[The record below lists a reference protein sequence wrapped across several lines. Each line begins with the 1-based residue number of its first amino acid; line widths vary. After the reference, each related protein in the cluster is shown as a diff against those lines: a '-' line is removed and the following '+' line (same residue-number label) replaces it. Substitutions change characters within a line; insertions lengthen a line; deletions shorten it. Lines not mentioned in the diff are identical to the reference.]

1 MLQKD
6 NLKQDIFLIGKPGKY
21 KRNIVM
27 TYLQLTNQ
35 ECEYVSLSRDTTES
49 DLKQRREIVSG
60 TSIYIDQAAVKAAT
74 NSRVLI
80 IDGIEKAE
88 RNILPILNNLLENR
102 EMHLED
108 GRFLVSA
115 SRYDNLLKENSKEEL
130 DKMGLVRVSEN
141 FRVMALGLPVPKY
154 RGSALDPPLRSRFQS
169 RDISNLSYYEILE
182 NLQVECSSAPQEKLK
197 GILSFGFGISSSD
210 STVSFPDFP
219 LDNFVEVGKLLV
231 NNPHLSEYELINRLY
246 PINTVLSDTQ
256 KSSVRTLLE
265 SLKIEIPQK
274 SVKRKISSIQH
285 HENHATVTIQHPGW
299 LSSPEVKIDIP
310 TSKNKSFNTNEKFV
324 KVESQ
329 SNLLVDLIQTYAIGD
344 LCLIGSR
351 GSGKSEIVMQ
361 LCRLL
366 NQPFE
371 QVTLYKDMSARELIQ
386 MRNTKPNGD
395 TEWLDSSLVKAA
407 KNGTVIILDGLHRLH
422 SSTMSILHRLIH
434 DRELQLYDGSRL
446 LRSDKYDD
454 LIAFG
459 LSEEELSDKG
469 IFKIH
474 PAFRVIALA
483 EPPKHDASN
492 WFTPEVLS
500 IFMFHEVQNLTK
512 SEEIEI
518 ITKLYGSIHP
528 AMVKILEL
536 SQSLRR
542 KSIKDPIYK
551 NFAESLSTRQ
561 ILRIAHR
568 LSKYSNEN
576 EASIYEIVQS
586 VFLSKFLPSLPR
598 EVLESTLNEHGIISS
613 KSSDDKSIQIH
624 RDDQVLRIGKTE
636 AKIHP
641 RDLLHGLKV
650 PDTLFYDTPHYV
662 KLLERILQDFQLG
675 YHLCLIG
682 NQGVGKNKLIDRL
695 LYLLNYPREYI
706 QLHRDTTVQ
715 TLTVQFKVEDGK
727 VVVED
732 SPLVKAV
739 KYGYVLVIDEIDK
752 APINVTCILKSLVE
766 TGEMWLSDGRKIVSS
781 TAVIDELDE
790 NIIRTHPG
798 FRIVVLANR
807 PGFPFLGN
815 DFFAS
820 MGHLFACSA
829 IDNPEADSEI
839 KLLKQY
845 GPNVDEKLIKKLVAA
860 FGELRSMA
868 DTSQIS
874 YPYSTRE
881 VVNIVKHLNKYPD
894 ENLSELIGN
903 VFDFDRHAPETLDQ
917 VTGVLIK
924 HGLEVSDYA
933 EDQLTE
939 IRKQKQLQMSVEHF
953 SGKDVSGPKHGKVD
967 PKNEP
972 HVGGNTWAGGTGGR
986 DTAGLGGKGGPYR
999 LDAGHKVHQL
1009 SDAEKDDIPEEVKKA
1024 ARAMNRKAFEEKLKE
1039 IQMSKFDFNL
1049 YQQFSSPV
1057 KPHVNTLRNILNTL
1071 EAKAKE
1077 RHWQKH
1083 TTAGEIDDTK
1093 LIEGITGEKNIYK
1106 MRKDLDPEPGQ
1117 VQEKP
1122 KLLTV
1127 VVDVSGS
1134 MYRFNGY
1141 DGRLDRELEA
1151 VTMIMEA
1158 FEGFENKI
1166 QYSIVGHSGESP
1178 KLPFVDYK
1186 NPPKD
1191 DKRRMD
1197 VLKLMHAHAQ
1207 YCWQGDNTL
1216 NACKIAVDEIAKEE
1230 SDESIVIVLSDANL
1244 GRYAIPPKKLTEM
1257 LTKQEPK
1264 VHGYIIFIGSL
1275 GEEAAM

>member
-6 NLKQDIFLIGKPGKY
+6 NLRQDIFLIGRPGKY
-21 KRNIVM
+21 KRNIIM

-49 DLKQRREIVSG
+49 DLKQRREILNG
-60 TSIYIDQAAVKAAT
+60 TSVYIDQAAVKAAT

-115 SRYDNLLKENSKEEL
+115 ERYDNLLKENSKEEL
-130 DKMGLVRVSEN
+130 EKMGLVRVSEN
-141 FRVMALGLPVPKY
+141 FRVMALGLPIPKY

-169 RDISNLSYYEILE
+169 RDVANLTYHEIVEMLK
-182 NLQVECSSAPQEKLK
+182 VECPQAPQEKLK
-197 GILSFGFGISSSD
+197 KVISFGFGITSSD
-210 STVSFPDFP
+210 SAATFPDFP
-219 LDNFVEVGKLLV
+219 LDNFIEAGTLLV
-231 NNPHLSEYELINRLY
+231 NNPQLSEYELINRLY
-246 PINTVLSDTQ
+246 PIGMMLSDSQ
-256 KSSVRTLLE
+256 KSSVKALMD
-265 SLKIEIPQK
+265 SLKIEVPQK
-274 SVKRKISSIQH
+274 SSKQKISSIKH
-285 HENHATVTIQHPGW
+285 HEDHAVVTISHSGW
-299 LSSPEVKIDIP
+299 LTSSEVEIKVP
-310 TSKNKSFNTNEKFV
+310 TSNIKSINKNERFV
-324 KVESQ
+324 SVESQ
-329 SNLLVDLIQTYAIGD
+329 SNLLVDLMQTYAIGD
-344 LCLIGSR
+344 LCLLGSR
-351 GSGKSEIVMQ
+351 GSGKTEIVMQ

-386 MRNTKPNGD
+386 TRNTKINGD
-395 TEWLDSSLVKAA
+395 TEWIDSSLVKAA
-407 KNGTVIILDGLHRLH
+407 KNGTVIIIDGLHRLH

-446 LRSDKYDD
+446 LRHDKYDD
-454 LIAFG
+454 LVALG
-459 LSEEELSDKG
+459 MSEDQLSEKG

-474 PAFRVIALA
+474 QAFRVIALA
-483 EPPKHDASN
+483 EPPKLDATN

-500 IFMFHEVQNLTK
+500 IFLFHEVQNLTK
-512 SEEIEI
+512 AEEIEI
-518 ITKLYGSIHP
+518 ITKLYGSVH
-528 AMVKILEL
+528 ASMGKILEL
-536 SQSLRR
+536 SQTLRR
-542 KSIKDPIYK
+542 KSQKDPIYK
-551 NFAESLSTRQ
+551 NFADSLSTRQ
-561 ILRIAHR
+561 LLRIAHR
-568 LSKYSNEN
+568 LSKYDGND
-576 EASIYEIVQS
+576 ASIYDIVQS

-598 EVLESTLNEHGIISS
+598 EILESTLKEFDIMPR
-613 KSSDDKSIQIH
+613 KSSQKTIEIDRSDS
-624 RDDQVLRIGKTE
+624 VLRIGKTE

-641 RDLLHGLKV
+641 RDLKHGLKV

-675 YHLCLIG
+675 SHLCLIG

-695 LYLLNYPREYI
+695 LFLLNYPREYI

-715 TLTVQFKVEDGK
+715 TLTVQFKVDSGK
-727 VVVED
+727 VVIED

-752 APINVTCILKSLVE
+752 APTNVTCILKSLVE

-781 TAVIDELDE
+781 TMEVDE
-790 NIIRTHPG
+790 NDKNIIKTHQG

-903 VFDFDRHAPETLDQ
+903 VFDFDKHAPETLDQ
-917 VTGVLIK
+917 VTSVLIK
-924 HGLEVSDYA
+924 HGLEINEYA
-933 EDQLTE
+933 ENQLTE
-939 IRKQKQLQMSVEHF
+939 IRRQKQLQMSVEHV
-953 SGKDVSGPKHGKVD
+953 SGKDVSSPKHGKVD
-967 PKNEP
+967 PKNDP
-972 HVGGNTWAGGTGGR
+972 HVGGNTWAGGSGGR

-999 LDAGHKVHQL
+999 LDSGHKVHQL
-1009 SDAEKDDIPEEVKKA
+1009 SDAEKDDIPDEVKRA

-1049 YQQFSSPV
+1049 YQQFSAPV

-1083 TTAGEIDDTK
+1083 QTAGEMDDTK
-1093 LIEGITGEKNIYK
+1093 LIEGITGDKNIYK
-1106 MRKDLDPEPGQ
+1106 MRKNLDPEPGT

-1122 KLLTV
+1122 KLLKV

-1158 FEGFENKI
+1158 FEGFDNKI

-1178 KLPFVDYK
+1178 KLTFVDFK

-1191 DKRRMD
+1191 DKKRMD
-1197 VLKLMHAHAQ
+1197 VLKLMHAHSQ

-1216 NACKIAVDEIAKEE
+1216 NACKIAVDEISKEE

-1264 VHGYIIFIGSL
+1264 VHGYIIFIGSI
-1275 GEEAAM
+1275 GEEAAS

>member
-6 NLKQDIFLIGKPGKY
+6 NLKQDIFLIGRPGKY

-35 ECEYVSLSRDTTES
+35 ECEYVSLSRDTTAS
-49 DLKQRREIVSG
+49 DLKQRREILNG

-74 NSRVLI
+74 NSRILV

-115 SRYDNLLKENSKEEL
+115 ERYDNLLKDHGKEEL

-141 FRVMALGLPVPKY
+141 FRVMALGLPIPKY
-154 RGSALDPPLRSRFQS
+154 KGSALDPPLRSRFQS
-169 RDISNLSYYEILE
+169 RDITNLSYHEISEALT
-182 NLQVECSSAPQEKLK
+182 NECPNAPADKLK
-197 GILSFGFGISSSD
+197 NILSFGFGITSSD
-210 STVSFPDFP
+210 SSTTLPDFP
-219 LDNFVEVGKLLV
+219 LDNFVEAGKILS
-231 NNPHLSEYELINRLY
+231 NNPEMSDYELITRLY
-246 PINTVLSDTQ
+246 PVNSILTDTQ
-256 KSSVRTLLE
+256 KNSVTALLE
-265 SLKIEIPQK
+265 TLKINVSKPSKQ
-274 SVKRKISSIQH
+274 KISRVEH
-285 HENHATVTIQHPGW
+285 HSDYSTLTISRPGW
-299 LSSPEVKIDIP
+299 ISSSEFSIKVP
-310 TSKNKSFNTNEKFV
+310 TSEIKSNQLAKEKFV
-324 KVESQ
+324 KVDSQ
-329 SNLLVDLIQTYAIGD
+329 SSLLVDIAQTYAVGD
-344 LCLIGSR
+344 FCLVGSR
-351 GSGKSEIVMQ
+351 GSGKSAIVME
-361 LCRLL
+361 LCRML

-386 MRNTKPNGD
+386 TRNTKPNGD

-407 KNGTVIILDGLHRLH
+407 KNGTVVILDGLHRLH

-446 LRSDKYDD
+446 LRSDKYED
-454 LIAFG
+454 LKNLG
-459 LSEEELSDKG
+459 MSEEQLDEKG

-474 PAFRVIALA
+474 SAFRVIALA
-483 EPPKHDASN
+483 EPPKLDSTN
-492 WFTPEVLS
+492 WLTPEVLS
-500 IFMFHEVQNLTK
+500 IFMFHEVQSLTRE
-512 SEEIEI
+512 EEIQI
-518 ITKLYGSIHP
+518 IKELYGSVHP
-528 AMVKILEL
+528 HMDKILEL
-536 SQSLRR
+536 SQTLRR
-542 KSIKDPIYK
+542 KSLKDPIYK

-561 ILRIAHR
+561 LLRIAHR
-568 LSKYSNEN
+568 LSKYSDDNEI
-576 EASIYEIVQS
+576 SIYDIVQS

-598 EVLESTLNEHGIISS
+598 DVLEGTLKEHNILSS
-613 KSSDDKSIQIH
+613 KLASSKNIKIFKDDLNLK
-624 RDDQVLRIGKTE
+624 IGNTE

-641 RDLLHGLKV
+641 RDLKHGLKV

-662 KLLERILQDFQLG
+662 QLLERLLQDFQLG

-695 LYLLNYPREYI
+695 LFLLNYPREYI

-739 KYGYVLVIDEIDK
+739 KFGYTLVIDEIDK

-781 TAVIDELDE
+781 SAEVDESDKD
-790 NIIRTHPG
+790 IIKTHPS

-845 GPNVDEKLIKKLVAA
+845 GPNVDEKLIKKLVLA

-881 VVNIVKHLNKYPD
+881 VVNIVKHLNKYPN

-903 VFDFDRHAPETLDQ
+903 VFDFDRHTPESLDQ
-917 VTGVLIK
+917 VTSVLIK
-924 HGLEVSDYA
+924 HGLEIGEYA
-933 EDQLTE
+933 NNELEE
-939 IRKQKQLQMSVEHF
+939 IRRVKKLQMSVDRV
-953 SGKDVSGPKHGKVD
+953 SGLDVSGPKHGKVD

-972 HVGGNTWAGGTGGR
+972 HVGGNTWAGGSGGR

-1009 SDAEKDDIPEEVKKA
+1009 SDAEKDAIPEDVKRA

-1039 IQMSKFDFNL
+1039 IKMSKFDYNL

-1057 KPHVNTLRNILNTL
+1057 KTHVNTLRNILSTL
-1071 EAKAKE
+1071 EAKDKE
-1077 RHWQKH
+1077 RLWQKH
-1083 TTAGEIDDTK
+1083 QTAGEMDDTK

-1106 MRKDLDPEPGQ
+1106 MRRDVDPEPGS

-1166 QYSIVGHSGESP
+1166 QYRIVGHSGESP
-1178 KLPFVDYK
+1178 KLPFVEFK
-1186 NPPKD
+1186 HPPAD
-1191 DKRRMD
+1191 DKKRID
-1197 VLKLMHAHAQ
+1197 VLKLMYAHSQ

-1230 SDESIVIVLSDANL
+1230 SDESIVVVLSDANL